1 MGKDLNNAMDSTEGD
16 NQYDEAAKRILGNKE
31 VLSHILTNT
40 VDEYKEMKPEDVIPL
55 IEGDPYISVIPVEP
69 GLTNAEKIVNG
80 ERIVGFNT
88 ENSERYEGLIRF
100 DVIFYILTK
109 DGKNKIIINVE
120 AQRNENTSYPLLNRA
135 IFYDCRVIA
144 SQKEREFSKS
154 NYQDIKRT
162 YSIWICMNTGENC
175 MNHIHLVN
183 DNIIGDHHWKG
194 DIDIFNL
201 IMIGVNDNC
210 IPEADGSK
218 FYRFLCALFAD
229 PEKVPFQEKKDILNQ
244 EYDVWTPEIR
254 KEVET
259 MCNLSQSIAERAEI
273 KGYDKGFNKGEI
285 SGIMKTLVTLVKKNR
300 LSIAEAAEEANMT
313 EEEFKKYLS

>member
-1 MGKDLNNAMDSTEGD
+1 MGKDLNNAMDSTEGN

-135 IFYDCRVIA
+135 IRISRGPTV
-144 SQKEREFSKS
+144 S
-154 NYQDIKRT
+154 
-162 YSIWICMNTGENC
+162 
-175 MNHIHLVN
+175 
-183 DNIIGDHHWKG
+183 
-194 DIDIFNL
+194 
-201 IMIGVNDNC
+201 
-210 IPEADGSK
+210 GS
-218 FYRFLCALFAD
+218 
-229 PEKVPFQEKKDILNQ
+229 V
-244 EYDVWTPEIR
+244 
-254 KEVET
+254 
-259 MCNLSQSIAERAEI
+259 
-273 KGYDKGFNKGEI
+273 
-285 SGIMKTLVTLVKKNR
+285 
-300 LSIAEAAEEANMT
+300 
-313 EEEFKKYLS
+313 

>member
-194 DIDIFNL
+194 DIGIFNL

-210 IPEADGSK
+210 IPEADESK

-244 EYDVWTPEIR
+244 EYNVWTPEIR

-259 MCNLSQSIAERAEI
+259 MCNLSQTIAERAEI
-273 KGYDKGFNKGEI
+273 KGFDKGFNKGIIE
-285 SGIMKTLVTLVKKNR
+285 TLVALVKKNR
-300 LSIAEAAEEANMT
+300 LSVTDAAEEANMT